1 MLQIYKKTGKGQ
13 RKCLDFSLSFQ
24 SGRASTIF
32 GEGSN
37 FSMKWAIFA
46 TSEFFFCMRV
56 TKTLQHYKHYT
67 VFLRGKSGLYL
78 LYIIINVSSM
88 KYNCL

>member
-1 MLQIYKKTGKGQ
+1 MPGFFIK
-13 RKCLDFSLSFQ
+13 FSIRQGFND
-24 SGRASTIF
+24 F

-67 VFLRGKSGLYL
+67 VF
-78 LYIIINVSSM
+78 
-88 KYNCL
+88 